1 MVLLRPAR
9 MPKEILDRDFGRLS
23 PSEYSS
29 IRDLVGAA
37 VRKYV
42 VGDKSSVLN
51 IEFIDCNEDEV
62 FGALVGMELA
72 AYSYK
77 HQSAKVSLYLSE
89 GSKKQIEEAKNLAA
103 GVNISRHFVNM
114 PGNDLY
120 PDSYAKAIKKL
131 FPNSD
136 KLKVDV
142 WSYAKLEKEGMGL
155 HLAVGEGSDN
165 KPCLVHIKYRP
176 SKKAPIALV
185 GKGITFDTGGVDLKP
200 ASAMR
205 NMKKD
210 MGGSACVV
218 GLAYSLVKQKSKQP
232 FDAWLPLA
240 ENSVSGSSFR
250 PGDIVTSKNG
260 MTVEIHNTDAE
271 GRLVLADAL
280 QVATTQKAA
289 NKPTKVINVATLTG
303 AVKVGIGVGMAGFYS
318 NVDKDAEKMIE
329 ASTNSGDFVWQL
341 PLFQGYRR
349 LLSSHVADINHC
361 ASSGWGGS
369 ITAALF

>member
-1 MVLLRPAR
+1 MSIKIANRTLNSIFSKISSKKQKNPTADIYVFGADSKEKTKTDIAKSVLIPWQFKKWSENKSSTFVGAGEKNEVVLLRPAR

-131 FPNSD
+131 FQIQIS
-136 KLKVDV
+136 LK
-142 WSYAKLEKEGMGL
+142 SM
-155 HLAVGEGSDN
+155 
-165 KPCLVHIKYRP
+165 
-176 SKKAPIALV
+176 
-185 GKGITFDTGGVDLKP
+185 FGVMQ
-200 ASAMR
+200 S
-205 NMKKD
+205 
-210 MGGSACVV
+210 
-218 GLAYSLVKQKSKQP
+218 
-232 FDAWLPLA
+232 
-240 ENSVSGSSFR
+240 
-250 PGDIVTSKNG
+250 
-260 MTVEIHNTDAE
+260 
-271 GRLVLADAL
+271 
-280 QVATTQKAA
+280 
-289 NKPTKVINVATLTG
+289 
-303 AVKVGIGVGMAGFYS
+303 
-318 NVDKDAEKMIE
+318 
-329 ASTNSGDFVWQL
+329 
-341 PLFQGYRR
+341 
-349 LLSSHVADINHC
+349 
-361 ASSGWGGS
+361 
-369 ITAALF
+369 